1 MGGAKVVVYGLSTEG
16 YAIASQ
22 MAIKGADVYIID
34 ESTPS
39 AISLKAEIAK
49 TYPNV
54 SSLKEDEPLL
64 AMEPIDVAISKAQY
78 LFFTPR
84 IRKTG
89 QDIKTEIHS
98 KFKDAVASMK
108 KNSSVIFTL
117 PTGFGGNNENISLL
131 EHVTGF
137 ETGKHISYFYYPLE
151 DLKEQPKIIGSF
163 NGKEDPT
170 LAELLTL
177 GKKEKKFVA
186 ISSSEHFH
194 AIAVLSRFSSLCSV
208 LEVCKYA
215 QDDITKNDLSS
226 DDFQETGDIIF
237 RREKQIHAIHEVEF
251 HELSII
257 TVSDANRPENALW
270 SEKHITYGD
279 MDSHDSIFIHLN
291 YGAKWDRQFFF
302 LQPRENH
309 QIIKVSQRHENVMM
323 FPGDGTHCELQN
335 WKRYRSSW
343 KDLHS
348 EAHFFMTQAY
358 DAEERQRF
366 PDYLPEELLAAF
378 RLTCGSEE
386 IAEEYRNIISLPH
399 PDHGRV
405 APTRIIIRVEFSG
418 PLGTGMKYLIFNL
431 ANSC

>member
-1 MGGAKVVVYGLSTEG
+1 MAGPKVVVYGLSTEG

-98 KFKDAVASMK
+98 KFKDAVTSLK

-137 ETGKHISYFYYPLE
+137 QTGKNISYFYYPLE
-151 DLKEQPKIIGSF
+151 DLNQTPKIIGSF
-163 NGKEDPT
+163 NGKEDSI
-170 LAELLTL
+170 LSDLLTDN
-177 GKKEKKFVA
+177 KQKKKFVA

-194 AIAVLSRFSSLCSV
+194 SIDILSRFSSLCSV

-215 QDDITKNDLSS
+215 KDEITKNDLSS
-226 DDFQETGDIIF
+226 NDFQEIFLDNMINGLFDLKSLGSSFEGSNSLMYLINGSVKGIDGYIKRLIDEIRGTLKKNDLKASRTKIALSWTLDQHAMRGDKI
-237 RREKQIHAIHEVEF
+237 E
-251 HELSII
+251 
-257 TVSDANRPENALW
+257 
-270 SEKHITYGD
+270 
-279 MDSHDSIFIHLN
+279 M
-291 YGAKWDRQFFF
+291 
-302 LQPRENH
+302 
-309 QIIKVSQRHENVMM
+309 
-323 FPGDGTHCELQN
+323 LQN
-335 WKRYRSSW
+335 LTSKLRDYIG
-343 KDLHS
+343 DV
-348 EAHFFMTQAY
+348 EAY
-358 DAEERQRF
+358 ED
-366 PDYLPEELLAAF
+366 PD
-378 RLTCGSEE
+378 
-386 IAEEYRNIISLPH
+386 
-399 PDHGRV
+399 
-405 APTRIIIRVEFSG
+405 
-418 PLGTGMKYLIFNL
+418 FNL
-431 ANSC
+431 FHSDKTTIIVACSQSDFDNIEKTKKDSNLIIVKANPICETLQ

>member
-1 MGGAKVVVYGLSTEG
+1 MTGPKVVVYGLSTEG

-98 KFKDAVASMK
+98 KFKDAVTSLK

-117 PTGFGGNNENISLL
+117 ATGFGGNNENISLL

-137 ETGKHISYFYYPLE
+137 QAGKNISYFYYPLE
-151 DLKEQPKIIGSF
+151 DLNQQPKIIGSF
-163 NGKEDPT
+163 NGKEN
-170 LAELLTL
+170 LVLSNLLTNN
-177 GKKEKKFVA
+177 KKEKKFVG

-194 AIAVLSRFSSLCSV
+194 AIDTLSRFSSLCSI

-215 QDDITKNDLSS
+215 HDEITKNDLSS
-226 DDFQETGDIIF
+226 NDFQEIFLDDMINGLFDLKALGSSFEGSNSLMYLINGSVKGIDGYIKRLIDEIRGTLKKNDLKASRTKIALSWTLDQHAMRGDKIEMLQNLISKLRDYIGDVEAYEDPDFNLFHSDKTTIIVACSQF
-237 RREKQIHAIHEVEF
+237 DFDKIGKSKR
-251 HELSII
+251 
-257 TVSDANRPENALW
+257 
-270 SEKHITYGD
+270 
-279 MDSHDSIFIHLN
+279 DSNFI
-291 YGAKWDRQFFF
+291 
-302 LQPRENH
+302 
-309 QIIKVSQRHENVMM
+309 IIKAN
-323 FPGDGTHCELQN
+323 PICETLQ
-335 WKRYRSSW
+335 
-343 KDLHS
+343 
-348 EAHFFMTQAY
+348 
-358 DAEERQRF
+358 
-366 PDYLPEELLAAF
+366 
-378 RLTCGSEE
+378 
-386 IAEEYRNIISLPH
+386 
-399 PDHGRV
+399 
-405 APTRIIIRVEFSG
+405 
-418 PLGTGMKYLIFNL
+418 
-431 ANSC
+431 

>member
-1 MGGAKVVVYGLSTEG
+1 MNKRCWVSLILLFQGHMLQAQEFQKVNFTQGLKQLMDQQVDSLSLTSFEDLSVQQFNQEGWEQFNLREQKDLKNGRVLMERFLPIVKEDVIEIRPDLVVVLLHE
-16 YAIASQ
+16 ASGSKIRV
-22 MAIKGADVYIID
+22 A
-34 ESTPS
+34 
-39 AISLKAEIAK
+39 SLKMDGTPIQSFLLHDKYGYLYEK
-49 TYPNV
+49 NFRSYSYTEPYHFNQLQNVFEFFQLTYGY
-54 SSLKEDEPLL
+54 
-64 AMEPIDVAISKAQY
+64 EPIPY
-78 LFFTPR
+78 LNNPT
-84 IRKTG
+84 
-89 QDIKTEIHS
+89 QDPIYHQS
-98 KFKDAVASMK
+98 FHQL
-108 KNSSVIFTL
+108 SVNDQ
-117 PTGFGGNNENISLL
+117 GY
-131 EHVTGF
+131 F
-137 ETGKHISYFYYPLE
+137 ELVY
-151 DLKEQPKIIGSF
+151 
-163 NGKEDPT
+163 
-170 LAELLTL
+170 
-177 GKKEKKFVA
+177 
-186 ISSSEHFH
+186 
-194 AIAVLSRFSSLCSV
+194 
-208 LEVCKYA
+208 
-215 QDDITKNDLSS
+215 SS

-251 HELSII
+251 HELSIF
-257 TVSDANRPENALW
+257 TVSDENRPENALW

-279 MDSHDSIFIHLN
+279 MDAHDSIFIHLN

>member
-16 YAIASQ
+16 YAIACQ

-98 KFKDAVASMK
+98 KFKDATASLK
-108 KNSSVIFTL
+108 KNSSVIYTL

-131 EHVTGF
+131 EHVTGL
-137 ETGKHISYFYYPLE
+137 EVGKQISYFYYPLE
-151 DLKEQPKIIGSF
+151 DLNQQPKFIGSF
-163 NGKEDPT
+163 NGKEDSV
-170 LAELLTL
+170 LADLLTT

-194 AIAVLSRFSSLCSV
+194 AINVLSRFSSLSSI
-208 LEVCKYA
+208 LEVCRYV

-226 DDFQETGDIIF
+226 DDFQEIFLDNMIGGLFDLKSLGSSFESANTLMYLINGSVKGIDGYIKKLIDEIRSTLKKNDLKASRTKIALSWTLDQHEMRGDKI
-237 RREKQIHAIHEVEF
+237 E
-251 HELSII
+251 
-257 TVSDANRPENALW
+257 
-270 SEKHITYGD
+270 
-279 MDSHDSIFIHLN
+279 M
-291 YGAKWDRQFFF
+291 
-302 LQPRENH
+302 
-309 QIIKVSQRHENVMM
+309 
-323 FPGDGTHCELQN
+323 LQN
-335 WKRYRSSW
+335 LTSRLRDYIGDVEAYEHPNS
-343 KDLHS
+343 DLFHS
-348 EAHFFMTQAY
+348 DKTTIIVACSKIDFENIEKNKQDT
-358 DAEERQRF
+358 
-366 PDYLPEELLAAF
+366 
-378 RLTCGSEE
+378 
-386 IAEEYRNIISLPH
+386 NIIVIKANPLCE
-399 PDHGRV
+399 
-405 APTRIIIRVEFSG
+405 IIQ
-418 PLGTGMKYLIFNL
+418 
-431 ANSC
+431 

>member
-1 MGGAKVVVYGLSTEG
+1 MAGPKVVVYGLSTEG

-98 KFKDAVASMK
+98 KFKDAVTSLK

-117 PTGFGGNNENISLL
+117 ATGFGGNNENISLL

-137 ETGKHISYFYYPLE
+137 QAGKNISYFYYPLE
-151 DLKEQPKIIGSF
+151 DLNQQPKIIGSF
-163 NGKEDPT
+163 NGKED
-170 LAELLTL
+170 LVLSDLLTTT
-177 GKKEKKFVA
+177 KKEKKFVA

-194 AIAVLSRFSSLCSV
+194 AIDTLSRFSSLCSI

-215 QDDITKNDLSS
+215 HDEITKNDLSS
-226 DDFQETGDIIF
+226 IDFQEIFLDNMINGLFDLKSLGSSFEGSNSLMYLINGSVKGIDGYIKRLIDEIRGTLKKNDLKASRTKIALSWTLDQHAMRGDKI
-237 RREKQIHAIHEVEF
+237 E
-251 HELSII
+251 
-257 TVSDANRPENALW
+257 
-270 SEKHITYGD
+270 
-279 MDSHDSIFIHLN
+279 M
-291 YGAKWDRQFFF
+291 
-302 LQPRENH
+302 
-309 QIIKVSQRHENVMM
+309 
-323 FPGDGTHCELQN
+323 LQN
-335 WKRYRSSW
+335 LTSKLRDYIG
-343 KDLHS
+343 DV
-348 EAHFFMTQAY
+348 EAY
-358 DAEERQRF
+358 ED
-366 PDYLPEELLAAF
+366 PD
-378 RLTCGSEE
+378 
-386 IAEEYRNIISLPH
+386 
-399 PDHGRV
+399 
-405 APTRIIIRVEFSG
+405 
-418 PLGTGMKYLIFNL
+418 FNL
-431 ANSC
+431 FHSDKTTIIVACSQSDFDNIEKTKKDSNLIIVKANPLCETLQS